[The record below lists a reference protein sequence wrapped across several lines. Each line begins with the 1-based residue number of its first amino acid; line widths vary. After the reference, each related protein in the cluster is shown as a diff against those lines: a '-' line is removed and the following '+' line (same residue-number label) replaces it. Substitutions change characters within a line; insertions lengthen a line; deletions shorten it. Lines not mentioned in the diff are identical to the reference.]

1 MKERAMEKYQKV
13 LSKHILE
20 VALYLQ
26 RYKEFLLSKRDFYEI
41 DWYAEL
47 DKEFYN
53 PRFKIRI
60 VKSEGN
66 LRRLLNLQ
74 ITEEIMRT
82 NYKSL
87 TKFKIEGIGIRIK

>member
-1 MKERAMEKYQKV
+1 MEKYQKV

-26 RYKEFLLSKRDFYEI
+26 RYREFLLSKKDFYKI
-41 DWYAEL
+41 DWYKEIK
-47 DKEFYN
+47 DEFYN
-53 PRFKIRI
+53 PKFKIRV

-66 LRRLLNLQ
+66 FRRLLNLE

-82 NYKSL
+82 PFKSL
-87 TKFKIEGIGIRIK
+87 TKFKIEGIGIRVK